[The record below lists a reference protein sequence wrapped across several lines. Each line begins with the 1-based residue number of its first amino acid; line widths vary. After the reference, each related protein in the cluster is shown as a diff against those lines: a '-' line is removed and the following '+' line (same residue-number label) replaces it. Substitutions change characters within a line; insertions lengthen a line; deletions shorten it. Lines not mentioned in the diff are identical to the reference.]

1 MAKSL
6 FLKKSLPVL
15 SIFIIFTPN
24 IYILLTRAYGIGNIL
39 IAFTASAEINRNTA
53 DWNLFSLFQAF

>member
-15 SIFIIFTPN
+15 SIFIIFANVNN
-24 IYILLTRAYGIGNIL
+24 IKIKKGKPIETS
-39 IAFTASAEINRNTA
+39 FTQN
-53 DWNLFSLFQAF
+53 